1 MKPNVKRMLA
11 YNGAVFAAF
20 VCVYAFLIADPREF
34 DAPSGDKRDF
44 GSAVYFAMVTHTTVG
59 YGDIIARSGRARML
73 TAAHVALVF
82 LGLVGAVKFDF

>member
-1 MKPNVKRMLA
+1 MKPNVERMLA
-11 YNGAVFAAF
+11 YHGAVFVAF
-20 VCVYAFLIADPREF
+20 ACVYALLIADPKDF

-59 YGDIIARSGRARML
+59 YGDVVARSGRARML

-82 LGLVGAVKFDF
+82 LGLAGAVNF